1 MHSRKSV
8 ISTTAVEK
16 KPTALFNLNKD
27 LACRS
32 VSIFSKDGDYKE
44 INIPDYP
51 DILSILLKSLNIKS
65 YQNANCAGGEC
76 FVIPDRD
83 GPSIEVY
90 PERWEVLERLHL
102 DMNGKTWMRVLRDG
116 KRIGRY
122 WLTTGVSESHYYE
135 TCVGLMT
142 VLGYEA
148 FISLK

>member
-1 MHSRKSV
+1 MSSV
-8 ISTTAVEK
+8 PMGN

-44 INIPDYP
+44 ICIPDYP

-65 YQNANCAGGEC
+65 YQNANCAGGQC
-76 FVIPDRD
+76 FVIPDRV

-90 PERWEVLERLHL
+90 PESWAVLERLHL
-102 DMNGKTWMRVLRDG
+102 DMDGRIWMRVLRDG

-122 WLTTGVSESHYYE
+122 WLTSGVSESHYYE